1 MKQETQAAGCRTSPP
16 RCSALIRRCDG
27 CQTVTA
33 IDLDLTMKHKR
44 EMEMLGQTVS
54 EVTEAEAM
62 RLWRG
67 AGPCRCKQ
75 NAALTGA
82 ESVPSNAVVGGKVV

>member
-1 MKQETQAAGCRTSPP
+1 MNETKTQDGGQGYAPP
-16 RCSALIRRCDG
+16 ACSALIRRCDK

-44 EMEMLGQTVS
+44 EMQMLGQTVS

-75 NAALTGA
+75 NASGEGRKPASERIA
-82 ESVPSNAVVGGKVV
+82 